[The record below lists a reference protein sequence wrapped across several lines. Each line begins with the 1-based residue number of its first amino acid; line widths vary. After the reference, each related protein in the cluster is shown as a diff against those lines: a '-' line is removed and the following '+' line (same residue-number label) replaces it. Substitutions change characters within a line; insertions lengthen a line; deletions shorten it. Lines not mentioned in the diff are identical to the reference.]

1 MIIFVYELFFNKVLI
16 FLLYYNNIYYKN
28 PKYKFNINKFKI

>member
-1 MIIFVYELFFNKVLI
+1 MKLLFIKVWI

-28 PKYKFNINKFKI
+28 PKYKFNINKLKI